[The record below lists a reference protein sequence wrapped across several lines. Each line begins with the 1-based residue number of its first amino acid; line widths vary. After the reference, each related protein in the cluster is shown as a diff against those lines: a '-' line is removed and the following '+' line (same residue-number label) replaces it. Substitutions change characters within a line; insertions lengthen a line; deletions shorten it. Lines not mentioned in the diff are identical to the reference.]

1 MNLAESLAHLKSR
14 LDTLDKPLVVEA
26 KGHLD
31 HPEDLIFLD
40 DEPGARRAI
49 SAIEATVNNPNTVT
63 IKWDGYPALIF
74 GRGPDGKFS
83 IMDKHMFNKKD
94 GSGRQVYSP
103 EEFAQYDAARGVN
116 RGDLYNLISTI
127 WPGLEKA
134 DRGGNGYYWG
144 DLLFSRPLND
154 QNGLYKFRANPNGI
168 TYTVDTDS
176 EVGKLLAGKDAAIA
190 VHQFIKA
197 DAASTDDAVPLN
209 GTIGNLENNSNVAI
223 VPSKMPVT
231 PKIKL
236 NNTLKT
242 KAEAEINKY
251 GSAVSDLMNTAPQ
264 ARNTFN
270 QLFTTYINKR
280 IVSGDLANLLDGFLE
295 YVETRPM
302 TDKMRAKIME
312 HLSVNKQGLVGA
324 FKIWVAI
331 YNLKMDVVKQ
341 LDKAAETSPVKG
353 YLQDG
358 TQTQEGFVSQGLKF
372 VDRMGFS
379 RQNLAGR

>member
-1 MNLAESLAHLKSR
+1 MNLAESLSYLKNK
-14 LDTLDKPLVVEA
+14 LETLDQEPLVEG

-31 HPEDLIFLD
+31 HPEDLVFLD
-40 DEPGARRAI
+40 DEAGVRRAI
-49 SAIEATVNNPNTVT
+49 DSITQTVTSPDSVT

-74 GRGPDGKFS
+74 GRGADGKFS

-94 GSGRQVYSP
+94 GTGRNVYSP
-103 EEFAQYDAARGVN
+103 KEFVQYDAARGVD
-116 RGDLYNLISTI
+116 RGELYDLIARI

-134 DRGGNGYYWG
+134 DRGSNGYYWG
-144 DLLFSRPLND
+144 DLLFSKPLSD

-176 EVGKLLAGKDAAIA
+176 TVGKLLAGKDAAVA
-190 VHQFIKA
+190 VHQFIKP
-197 DAASTDDAVPLN
+197 DAASTDEAVPLN

-231 PKIKL
+231 PKLKINTKL
-236 NNTLKT
+236 KN
-242 KAEAEINKY
+242 EAEQALNKY
-251 GSAVSDLMNTAPQ
+251 GSAVSQLMNSAPQ

-270 QLFTTYINKR
+270 QLFTVYINKR
-280 IVSGDLANLLDGFLE
+280 IIAGDLSNLLDGFLE

-302 TDKMRAKIME
+302 TDKMKAKILE
-312 HLSVNKQGLVGA
+312 HLQNNQEGLVGA
-324 FKIWVAI
+324 FKIWVAL

-358 TQTQEGFVSQGLKF
+358 TQTQEGFVAQGLKF